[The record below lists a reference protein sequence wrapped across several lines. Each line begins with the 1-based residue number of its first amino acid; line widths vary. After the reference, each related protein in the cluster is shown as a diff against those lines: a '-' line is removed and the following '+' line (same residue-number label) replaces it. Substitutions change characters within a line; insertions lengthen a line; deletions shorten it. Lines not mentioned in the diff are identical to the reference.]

1 MSFSISW
8 LTDTSQHLVK
18 KLLLVTQLRLLGS
31 IKYVFKV
38 TQNILVQEQYWC
50 ILLHLCFTLALN
62 WQILLKKTWKNQN
75 SRISAF
81 TEPDG
86 ARLHSCFQINY
97 SGITSLRISCFFW
110 RKQQWFS
117 SFLLRNLRK
126 ILALLTG
133 YFIFHFDGPCFCL

>member
-81 TEPDG
+81 TEPNG

-97 SGITSLRISCFFW
+97 SGITSLRISCFFGE
-110 RKQQWFS
+110 S
-117 SFLLRNLRK
+117 SSGFL
-126 ILALLTG
+126 
-133 YFIFHFDGPCFCL
+133 HFY